1 MSRVYASFIG
11 GKGAV
16 GLLVLRLM
24 MGAAFVLHGWP
35 KIQNAF
41 AWMGPQAPV
50 PGFLQ
55 GLAALAEFGGGL
67 ALIAGLLTPLAS
79 FGIAC
84 TMMVAVGLVHVPRGD
99 PFVGKAGGPSF
110 ELAAAYLAAAIM
122 FLLMG
127 PGEFSLDA
135 LLFGRWLRREDQNAS
150 LPAKAVSR
158 GSHQILA
165 KERRVSP

>member
-1 MSRVYASFIG
+1 MARVYASFVG

-16 GLLVLRLM
+16 GLLVLRLV

-67 ALIAGLLTPLAS
+67 ALMVGLLTPLAAL
-79 FGIAC
+79 GIAC
-84 TMMVAVGLVHVPRGD
+84 TMIVAVGLVHVPQGH
-99 PFVGKAGGPSF
+99 PFVGRAGGPSF
-110 ELAAAYLAAAIM
+110 ELAAVYLAAAVT
-122 FLLMG
+122 FLLVG

-135 LLFGRWLRREDQNAS
+135 LLFGRWLRRDDPAA
-150 LPAKAVSR
+150 LPPARSETR
-158 GSHQILA
+158 GSHIWA
-165 KERRVSP
+165 EERRVSS